1 MLNQA
6 PQRGGRGGGGGGGGG
21 GGRGGGGGGRGRGQQ
36 AASGQF
42 QVTGEVKKLEGE
54 FDFATAAQAFEKL
67 SVSAP
72 PPPTAPSAA
81 ASGDEGGST
90 SAAAPP
96 SYDKKK
102 SFFDNI
108 SCESSTPE
116 VPYNR

>member
-1 MLNQA
+1 
-6 PQRGGRGGGGGGGGG
+6 
-21 GGRGGGGGGRGRGQQ
+21 
-36 AASGQF
+36 
-42 QVTGEVKKLEGE
+42 VKKLEGE

-72 PPPTAPSAA
+72 PPAAAPSAA
-81 ASGDEGGST
+81 AVAGEDGGSG
-90 SAAAPP
+90 APAAPP